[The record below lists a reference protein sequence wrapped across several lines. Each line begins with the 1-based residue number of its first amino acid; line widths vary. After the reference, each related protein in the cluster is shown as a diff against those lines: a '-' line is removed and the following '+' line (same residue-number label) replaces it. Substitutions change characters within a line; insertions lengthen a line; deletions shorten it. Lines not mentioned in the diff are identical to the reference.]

1 MMCVTS
7 DRIETE
13 EAIRENESFPK
24 CTPTGQIY
32 APDGAACV
40 RVTCNICPRAH
51 SLAVGYA
58 PPPPARPPVTEAA
71 VLPKVV

>member
-7 DRIETE
+7 DRIDVE

-32 APDGAACV
+32 YYIYARAPSDTS
-40 RVTCNICPRAH
+40 RPRPTP
-51 SLAVGYA
+51 VEV
-58 PPPPARPPVTEAA
+58 PPPVKGHLKNIA
-71 VLPKVV
+71 